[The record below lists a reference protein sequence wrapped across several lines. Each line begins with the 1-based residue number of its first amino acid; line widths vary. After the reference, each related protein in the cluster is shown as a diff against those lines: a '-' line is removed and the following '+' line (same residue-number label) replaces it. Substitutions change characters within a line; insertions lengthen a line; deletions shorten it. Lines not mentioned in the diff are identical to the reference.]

1 MLLSVKAEE
10 EFLVVVEYQVGKLN
24 FQVMYFVGRTFCGLF
39 MLVFNFICIDFRND
53 LLCRITSGPLAGLIG
68 R

>member
-24 FQVMYFVGRTFCGLF
+24 FQVMYLAELFF
-39 MLVFNFICIDFRND
+39 MLVFIITCIDFLND